1 MATNP
6 TYYRGDLRRDLLDAA
21 IEAIAHDGPAAVSLR
36 SVAKSVGVSHAAP
49 QTHFGDKSGLFAAIA
64 AEGFERLLT
73 TLTTPPAN
81 GPSDAVTHL
90 GVQYVRFALDHPAH
104 FAVMWN
110 PDLHRDPPAVA
121 HARDSTFAALLDTLS
136 AVEGDLDD
144 DAAIAR
150 GERAWIVAHGLAT
163 LLLSGALTPPVG
175 TEPMQY
181 VADQLEHLDLGSPAP
196 PSATTRA
203 RPRA

>member
-21 IEAIAHDGPAAVSLR
+21 IEVITHDGPAAVSLR
-36 SVAKSVGVSHAAP
+36 SVAKSVGVSHASP
-49 QTHFGDKSGLFAAIA
+49 QTHFGDKAGLFAAIA
-64 AEGFERLLT
+64 AEGFEHLYAALT
-73 TLTTPPAN
+73 TLPPD
-81 GPSDAVTHL
+81 GPLDPLAQL
-90 GVQYVRFALDHPAH
+90 GVQYVRFALQHPAH

-110 PDLHRDPPAVA
+110 PDLHHDPAAVA
-121 HARDSTFAALLDTLS
+121 HARNTTFAVLLDTLS
-136 AVEGDLDD
+136 AVEGDLDY

-150 GERAWIVAHGLAT
+150 GERAWVMAHGLAT

-181 VADQLEHLDLGSPAP
+181 VSDQLEHLHVG
-196 PSATTRA
+196 
-203 RPRA
+203 

>member
-21 IEAIAHDGPAAVSLR
+21 IEVIAHDGPAAVSLR
-36 SVAKSVGVSHAAP
+36 SVAKSVGVSHASP
-49 QTHFGDKSGLFAAIA
+49 QTHFGDKAGLFAAIA
-64 AEGFERLLT
+64 AEGFEHLLSA
-73 TLTTPPAN
+73 LTTPAPHDR
-81 GPSDAVTHL
+81 SDPLVQL
-90 GVQYVRFALDHPAH
+90 GVQYVGFALAHPAH

-110 PDLHRDPPAVA
+110 PDLHYDAATVTA
-121 HARDSTFAALLDTLS
+121 ARDATFAVLLNTLS
-136 AVEGDLDD
+136 AVGGDLDD

-150 GERAWIVAHGLAT
+150 GERAWIMAHGLAT

-181 VADQLEHLDLGSPAP
+181 VTNQLEHLHVG
-196 PSATTRA
+196 
-203 RPRA
+203 